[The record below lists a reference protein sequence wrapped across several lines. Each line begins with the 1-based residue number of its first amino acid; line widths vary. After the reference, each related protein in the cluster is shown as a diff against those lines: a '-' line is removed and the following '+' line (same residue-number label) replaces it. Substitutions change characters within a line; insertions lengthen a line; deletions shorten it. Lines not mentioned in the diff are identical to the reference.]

1 MDHPSYHRP
10 GNPYGDIFGAF
21 VDNQAWCLIISVS
34 YELNELLVKLF
45 YLLTGHCFLLLT
57 FFVPSFFWLS
67 SFGSL
72 YFVTQHVKLPW
83 CFHWEG
89 SLMERNVC
97 SLSTIGMQALY
108 QCMWFACQLFH
119 FSTICL
125 FVSFLSIVC
134 SVVSPYYIFS
144 VFLPLMHMGVAGLSL
159 AHGLNFSLVY
169 KFITCSIIFFSAEF

>member
-1 MDHPSYHRP
+1 MFNYFS
-10 GNPYGDIFGAF
+10 I
-21 VDNQAWCLIISVS
+21 VWTEWVISKVI
-34 YELNELLVKLF
+34 LF
-45 YLLTGHCFLLLT
+45 IDRTLFSSSHL
-57 FFVPSFFWLS
+57 FVPSFFGLS

-72 YFVTQHVKLPW
+72 YFVTQHAKLPW

-119 FSTICL
+119 FSTVCL

-144 VFLPLMHMGVAGLSL
+144 VFLPLMHMGIAGLSL

-169 KFITCSIIFFSAEF
+169 KFITCSIIFFSAEFWSTLYSYFHLEYLLFFGFSGDLRF